1 MLVADDNPRNFSK
14 QLPRERSESHWKITL
29 RNHCCGIR
37 KKKKRIISLK
47 NHRMPGTQKAVSK
60 VWQLPNALPVVA
72 SCSRGSPEGWSIKDN
87 NLCLLGAISLNGSGL
102 LQHLSLIIIVPL
114 DLYALESTQMDC
126 TESLRNY
133 IQERE
138 LKGWLY
144 AWQARDD

>member
-1 MLVADDNPRNFSK
+1 MIIPGISASNYQGKGPNHTGKS
-14 QLPRERSESHWKITL
+14 PSEITAVEL
-29 RNHCCGIR
+29 E

-114 DLYALESTQMDC
+114 DLYALGSTQMDC